1 MSVYN
6 ITQILYH
13 LFTSNTNYKIMSFN
27 IQTVLFCAVK
37 FVQTAAICCKK
48 FPSFFILSITH
59 APLFF
64 FFSLSFSPALSFF
77 FLVLLFFSSQPRDRL
92 ERDGENQRE
101 FRREAVM
108 RRMPEC
114 LENSEPKKK
123 KKKERKEKRNE
134 IRLD

>member
-59 APLFF
+59 APLF
-64 FFSLSFSPALSFF
+64 LPCPF
-77 FLVLLFFSSQPRDRL
+77 FLFSCSSFLFVPTEGQIR
-92 ERDGENQRE
+92 ERWRE
-101 FRREAVM
+101 SERIQKGGCYAQDAWLSRELRA
-108 RRMPEC
+108 
-114 LENSEPKKK
+114 KKK
-123 KKKERKEKRNE
+123 KKREIKEKRNE
-134 IRLD
+134 IRLDWGTKW